1 MKHSCDFITD
11 VATGVKFFE
20 DFKSRQ
26 KYTFWPQ
33 ELPNF
38 TRWMKNL
45 GLKWMLVPRWVD
57 GSNFSIEDWVMNMC
71 NKAEAS
77 LQEGSQLEPEDVPT
91 VSNGEEDRR
100 RQGVFEAFDV
110 FQDANIHT
118 HRYTVS

>member
-11 VATGVKFFE
+11 IPAGIKFFA

-38 TRWMKNL
+38 TKWMKLL
-45 GLKWMLVPRWVD
+45 GLRWILVPRWVD
-57 GSNFSIEDWVMNMC
+57 ASNFSIEDWVMDMC

-77 LQEGSQLEPEDVPT
+77 LQKGDQLEPEDTPT
-91 VSNGEEDRR
+91 VSWEEN
-100 RQGVFEAFDV
+100 E
-110 FQDANIHT
+110 
-118 HRYTVS
+118 